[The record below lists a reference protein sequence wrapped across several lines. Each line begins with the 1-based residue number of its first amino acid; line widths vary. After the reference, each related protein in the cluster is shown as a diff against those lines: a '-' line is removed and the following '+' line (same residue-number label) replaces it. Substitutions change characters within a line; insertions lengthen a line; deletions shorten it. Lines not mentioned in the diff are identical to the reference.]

1 MEKSVNNKKQTIK
14 YIIGHFFR
22 YTSVVLIGLL
32 ISGFSLFLLNMS
44 TAEFNFPLVEQMYE
58 RSTPAHLFSVIL
70 IFISYVL
77 ITIITNN
84 ILYTSVGYLIVTVV
98 LAVANTIKISILNEP
113 IYPSD
118 AVFIKNINLLFKM
131 VSGNNLKAIIIGI
144 SVISVTIIIT
154 WFINRKF
161 PVFYVFRRK
170 RLRTVSLVVSTI
182 LIGFWGYFVSSYNRP
197 DSMLNKLT
205 IAYDLYPDLETVH
218 QIRNY
223 FGYGFYNG
231 LIVNAPGQ
239 NITKPIGYSSDAV
252 HVILDKYQDKADTI
266 NLERIRDDFEDIN
279 VFTILSESLS
289 DPSLL
294 NGLDIDSPFT
304 YITDKTDKVASGY
317 VLTPVYGGGTPNTEY
332 ELLTS
337 MSIGSLNSSVA
348 TAFQSFVAGKHHLP
362 SLFRIGENE
371 REALALH
378 SYGSHLYKRKQVYS
392 ALGVDTQIFSNDMN
406 HTEPITPQGE
416 LISDESTYQE
426 VLDIYSETDEA
437 MTLHIVTMQ
446 NHQSYYD
453 IYPEYHFI
461 PNSTSITN
469 QETLDSIKIYTEGL
483 YYTDL
488 ATQDFVDSLNQIDKP
503 YILFLYGD
511 HLSGLYNEILSEN
524 DHIMKYTT
532 NYFIVSNIPGV
543 ETSLIND
550 EYISLSNVQNIL
562 MDLASVKI
570 SAYQALVMEVN
581 NVFASVHRTGYYLH
595 GDPIPYT
602 FEELSPD
609 HQALIHEYD
618 LIQYDLIDGN
628 NYSVPY
634 LYYE

>member
-1 MEKSVNNKKQTIK
+1 MKNSVNNRNLTIK
-14 YIIGHFFR
+14 YALSHFFR
-22 YTSVVLIGLL
+22 YTLIVLLGLL

-44 TAEFNFPLVEQMYE
+44 TAEFNYPLVEQMYE
-58 RSTPAHLFSVIL
+58 RATSAHLFSVLL
-70 IFISYVL
+70 IFISYLL

-84 ILYTSVGYLIVTVV
+84 ILYTSVGYLIVTVI

-113 IYPSD
+113 IYPLD
-118 AVFIKNINLLFKM
+118 AVFIKNLNLLFKM
-131 VSGNNLKAIIIGI
+131 VSGNNLKVVIIGI
-144 SVISVTIIIT
+144 VFVLFVILIT
-154 WFINRKF
+154 WFINKKF
-161 PVFYVFRRK
+161 PVFFVFRRK
-170 RLRTVSLVVSTI
+170 KLRSVSFVVSTI
-182 LIGFWGYFVSSYNRP
+182 FIGFWGYFVSSYNRP

-205 IAYDLYPDLETVH
+205 VAYDLYPDLETVH

-239 NITKPIGYSSDAV
+239 NITKPIGYSSETI
-252 HVILDKYQDKADTI
+252 HQILDKYQDKANTM

-294 NGLDIDSPFT
+294 NGLDIDSPFS

-337 MSIGSLNSSVA
+337 MSIGSLNSSVS
-348 TAFQSFVAGKHHLP
+348 TAFQSFVAGKNHLP
-362 SLFRIGENE
+362 SLFKIGEYE

-378 SYGSHLYKRKQVYS
+378 SYGSHLYKRRQVYS
-392 ALGVDTQIFSNDMN
+392 SLGVDTQIFSNDMKYKD
-406 HTEPITPQGE
+406 PITPQGE

-426 VLDIYSETDEA
+426 VLDLYSETDEA

-453 IYPEYHFI
+453 IYPDYHFI
-461 PNSTSITN
+461 PSSTSITN

-488 ATQDFVDSLNQIDKP
+488 ATKDFVDSLNEIDKP

-511 HLSGLYNEILSEN
+511 HLSGLYNEILHEN
-524 DHIMKYTT
+524 DQIMKYTT
-532 NYFIVSNIPGV
+532 NYFIVSNIPGI
-543 ETSLIND
+543 ETNLIND

-562 MDLASVKI
+562 LDLASVKI

-581 NVFASVHRTGYYLH
+581 SVFASVHRTGYYLH
-595 GDPIPYT
+595 GDPVPYT

-609 HQALIHEYD
+609 HQALIQEYD